1 MSNTLRLLTNVVLF
15 QLGWFAC
22 LLLSGVWVVLIA
34 ITVLLLHFY
43 FIVPQEQR
51 IKELNLIVIVLFV
64 GVILE
69 LCYLFGEVLIRSG
82 GESYPAFWL
91 LIIWALFATTFRYS
105 LSWLRPKLWL
115 ASIFAGVAAPMSYY
129 AGANLNAT
137 VSLSD
142 NAIFSLAVIAVSWAI
157 VFPLLMKRLVP
168 VTQQS

>member
-43 FIVPQEQR
+43 FIVSQEQR

-91 LIIWALFATTFRYS
+91 LIIWTLFATTFRYS

-129 AGANLNAT
+129 AGASLNAT
-137 VSLSD
+137 VSLND

>member
-22 LLLSGVWVVLIA
+22 LLLSGVWVALIA

-43 FIVPQEQR
+43 FIVPQERR

-137 VSLSD
+137 VSLND